1 MSEGTKKSNGAGKKR
16 RYQKPYQ
23 QNPKRGGPGVL
34 LTCETGREVKC
45 QREGLDILNH
55 YCHSSTT
62 TVTKKDNETETENE
76 NETETAS
83 SLNLEEELKMLRS
96 RKTANASSL
105 FGVYDTGCRGSVF
118 AMCTKPGCNLI
129 PAIKVDDS
137 TATDKSKSSRQEGS
151 SEKTEEDGDGD
162 ESATK
167 KPRVDENT
175 SEEANNSADK
185 KEDSQLELELE
196 LSQEESNPWDPV
208 ETVRKIITDIEQN
221 STSAP
226 GSRCVFS
233 LAVVRLSG

>member
-1 MSEGTKKSNGAGKKR
+1 MSEATKKANGAGKKR

-55 YCHSSTT
+55 YCHSSA
-62 TVTKKDNETETENE
+62 TVTKKDN
-76 NETETAS
+76 ETAS

-118 AMCTKPGCNLI
+118 AMCTKQGCNLI
-129 PAIKVDDS
+129 PAIKVDS
-137 TATDKSKSSRQEGS
+137 TDKSSRQE
-151 SEKTEEDGDGD
+151 DGD
-162 ESATK
+162 ECATK

-175 SEEANNSADK
+175 SEEANNSAGK
-185 KEDSQLELELE
+185 KEDSPLE
-196 LSQEESNPWDPV
+196 LSQDEGDPWDPV
-208 ETVRKIITDIEQN
+208 ETVRKIITDIERN

-233 LAVVRLSG
+233 LAVVIWVILKQQQLTRISLYFA